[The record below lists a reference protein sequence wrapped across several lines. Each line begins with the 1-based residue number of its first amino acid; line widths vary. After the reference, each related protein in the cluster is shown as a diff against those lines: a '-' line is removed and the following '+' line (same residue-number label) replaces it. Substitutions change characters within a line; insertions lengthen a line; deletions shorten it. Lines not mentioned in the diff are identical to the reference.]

1 MASVLLSGNHD
12 KLSTSI
18 YPADDTYTNRFM
30 RFLTSN

>member
-12 KLSTSI
+12 KLGI